1 MRNGDFKNSY
11 LRHSSRLNAAS
22 ATPRPPKRPDINDLL
37 RQHGPEKFREHWD
50 RNQVDAAEAFGVQS
64 DIKPK
69 SQSPKGTSR
78 RLLSRRASEITPKDI
93 DFIWPGRLAR
103 GKHTCIGGEPGV
115 GKSTVA
121 YAIIAAITT
130 GGMWPCREG
139 QAPIGNVII
148 LSAEDDPDD
157 TIVPRLM
164 AAGADRDRIHIITAV
179 TGKDGKGRTTFS
191 LQNDLDLLEQKIDEI
206 GDVALVDIDP
216 ISSYLGKTD
225 SHKNS
230 EVRGVLEPISEMAA
244 RKRVA
249 ILSVTHF
256 SKNMGSTKALHRFI
270 GSIAFVGA
278 PRAAFAV
285 IEDTDNE
292 GRMLFLHAKNNMTR
306 PPQGLA
312 YRLEQ
317 RFLDGLAKPVSNIV
331 WESEP
336 VRMTANQ
343 ALAAETETGENKTA
357 IAEAEDFLNEKLAD
371 GPTAAKDI
379 GALAEA
385 AMISKATLRRAK
397 GRLKVVVV
405 RAGFGP
411 GSEVMWRLPDP
422 IGAQNGP

>member
-11 LRHSSRLNAAS
+11 LRRSSRLNAAS

-69 SQSPKGTSR
+69 FQSPKGTSR
-78 RLLSRRASEITPKDI
+78 QLLSRRASEITPKDI
-93 DFIWPGRLAR
+93 DFIWNGRLAR

-130 GGMWPCREG
+130 GGMWPCGEG

-164 AAGADRDRIHIITAV
+164 AAGADRDRIHIVTAV

-206 GDVALVDIDP
+206 GDVALVVIDP
-216 ISSYLGKTD
+216 VSSYLGKTD

-230 EVRGVLEPISEMAA
+230 EVRGILEPISEMAA

-285 IEDTDNE
+285 IEDPDNE

-317 RFLDGLAKPVSNIV
+317 RFLHGLARPVSNIV

-336 VRMTANQ
+336 VSMTANQ
-343 ALAAETETGENKTA
+343 ALAAEAEMGEKKTA
-357 IAEAEDFLNEKLAD
+357 IAEAEEFLSGKLAD
-371 GPTAAKDI
+371 GPAAAKDI

-397 GRLKVVVV
+397 ARLNVVVM

-411 GSEVMWRLPDP
+411 GSEVMWSSP
-422 IGAQNGP
+422 IP

>member
-1 MRNGDFKNSY
+1 M
-11 LRHSSRLNAAS
+11 NAAS
-22 ATPRPPKRPDINDLL
+22 ATPRPPKRPDLNDLL
-37 RQHGPEKFREHWD
+37 NQHGTEKFRKHWD
-50 RNQVDAAEAFGVQS
+50 QNQVDAAEAFELQS

-69 SQSPKGTSR
+69 FQSPKGTSR
-78 RLLSRRASEITPKDI
+78 QLLSRRASEITPKDI
-93 DFIWPGRLAR
+93 DFIWNGRLAR

-130 GGMWPCREG
+130 GGMWPCGEG

-164 AAGADRDRIHIITAV
+164 AAGADRDRIHIVTAV

-216 ISSYLGKTD
+216 VSSYLGKTD

-230 EVRGVLEPISEMAA
+230 EVRGILEPISEMAA

-317 RFLDGLAKPVSNIV
+317 RLLDGLARPVSNIV

-336 VRMTANQ
+336 VSMTANQ
-343 ALAAETETGENKTA
+343 ALRADDKGEPTA
-357 IAEAEDFLNEKLAD
+357 TDDAVDFLKAVLANEPVKVGDLEKEARDAGLLREDQLISQSKPFRSARNSSWVSLPVRLAWMTDGSGTAED
-371 GPTAAKDI
+371 
-379 GALAEA
+379 ALESEDALQ
-385 AMISKATLRRAK
+385 KNRAPS
-397 GRLKVVVV
+397 GV
-405 RAGFGP
+405 
-411 GSEVMWRLPDP
+411 
-422 IGAQNGP
+422 

>member
-69 SQSPKGTSR
+69 FSR
-78 RLLSRRASEITPKDI
+78 RRGRVARLLSRRASEITPKDI

-130 GGMWPCREG
+130 GGMWPCCEG

-191 LQNDLDLLEQKIDEI
+191 LQNDLDLLEQKYRRDWRR
-206 GDVALVDIDP
+206 GTRRYRPHFLV
-216 ISSYLGKTD
+216 LG
-225 SHKNS
+225 
-230 EVRGVLEPISEMAA
+230 
-244 RKRVA
+244 
-249 ILSVTHF
+249 
-256 SKNMGSTKALHRFI
+256 
-270 GSIAFVGA
+270 
-278 PRAAFAV
+278 
-285 IEDTDNE
+285 
-292 GRMLFLHAKNNMTR
+292 
-306 PPQGLA
+306 
-312 YRLEQ
+312 
-317 RFLDGLAKPVSNIV
+317 
-331 WESEP
+331 
-336 VRMTANQ
+336 
-343 ALAAETETGENKTA
+343 
-357 IAEAEDFLNEKLAD
+357 
-371 GPTAAKDI
+371 
-379 GALAEA
+379 
-385 AMISKATLRRAK
+385 
-397 GRLKVVVV
+397 
-405 RAGFGP
+405 
-411 GSEVMWRLPDP
+411 
-422 IGAQNGP
+422 